1 MSLPYR
7 LGSRSLFVRA
17 HEDSIKPRRVVFL
30 SSEGT
35 KTEVQYFNFIEKYRE
50 QLGIDSIVHI
60 EILKRYDTNSDPE
73 NVLELLE
80 EYIEFRKNKMFEKEI
95 DSLSL
100 NHYST
105 EFIRTYLENPSS
117 LSQKE
122 CNQFH
127 AVLQDEHIDLL
138 YLNFLSRYHGEDDA
152 FGIVIDRDCGC
163 HSVEQMN
170 SVVKKCKEKGYLCY
184 ITNPCIEFWQLLHV
198 SDVASEYSE
207 SLEDILRNESDNNH
221 NSFVSNLL
229 YEKTGQRKA
238 IQAKTFENYYLPNID
253 LAIERAKGFA
263 PSEQLIDKLGTNLWE
278 LIELLRENEK
288 FEKIPQEERNTQQLE
303 SPEISR
309 IGEENKP

>member
-17 HEDSIKPRRVVFL
+17 HEDSIKPKRVDFL
-30 SSEGT
+30 STEGT
-35 KTEVQYFNFIEKYRE
+35 KTEVHYFNFIEKYRE
-50 QLGIDSIVHI
+50 QLGIDAIVHI

-80 EYIEFRKNKMFEKEI
+80 EYVQFRENKMFENAI

-100 NHYST
+100 KNYST
-105 EFIRTYLENPSS
+105 EFIRSYLQSPSS

-122 CNQFH
+122 CNKFQ
-127 AVLQDEHIDLL
+127 AVLQEEHIDLL
-138 YLNFLSRYHGEDDA
+138 YLDFLSKYHGEDDA
-152 FGIVIDRDCGC
+152 FGIVIDRDCDS

-170 SVVKKCKEKGYLCY
+170 SVVGKCKEKNYLCY

-207 SLEDILRNESDNNH
+207 SLEDILRNKLDEKK

-238 IQAKTFENYYLPNID
+238 IQAKTFEKFYLPNID

-263 PSEQLIDKLGTNLWE
+263 PSDQLLEKIGSNLWE
-278 LIELLRENEK
+278 LIELLREK
-288 FEKIPQEERNTQQLE
+288 
-303 SPEISR
+303 
-309 IGEENKP
+309 